1 MTNEILIDAAHQE
14 EVRVAVL
21 KNSRL
26 EEYDFEFDS
35 RRPIRGNIYLAKVTR
50 VEPSLQ
56 AAFVDYGG
64 NRNGFLPFSEIHPNY
79 YQIPVADKEA
89 LIKESKNIS
98 KLDESNDE
106 PEEESDEQ
114 SQVEDLGG
122 DDLEDI
128 EKINKKRNI
137 NLIKKYK
144 IQEVI
149 KKHQILL
156 IQVVKE
162 ERGNK
167 GAAITTYTSIPGRY
181 CVFMPNST
189 SGGGVSRRI
198 KNSQER
204 KKLKTTLEK
213 LNVPNEMGLI
223 IRTAGAKT
231 TSTEIKRDYKYLT
244 KTWDK
249 IKEDTLSSNAPALIY
264 EDGGV
269 IQRIL
274 RDLYTKD
281 VDNIYVEGSEVY
293 KITKNFM
300 KLLMPSHAVKVKQWK
315 DSSPIFQ
322 KNNIENQLSSIY
334 ADQVYL
340 PSGGSLVLNQTE
352 ALVAI
357 DVNSGSSTKYYNI
370 EETAI
375 KTNLE
380 AAAEIA
386 RQLRLRDMAGL
397 VVIDFIDME
406 KFQNRRSVEKKLKE
420 SLKSDRSKIQVG
432 KISSFGLLEMSR
444 QRIRASIQEGVY
456 SNCTHCDGTGLV
468 RSIDSRAL
476 EILRNISDVSNREN
490 IKKVEAEIPNE
501 ILNYLVN
508 QKRNLLIDLESDKET
523 SINFYGNSSLRGN
536 ENSIKA
542 YDINGNEIKI
552 DKASDSSKNTD
563 NSKDKKQGKHNK
575 NRNKNNNKNNNQN
588 NQNKNQKQSNENR
601 SNNHKDKEEV
611 NENNKNNT
619 NLNEQSDST
628 QIKGKNN
635 NKNNNKNNQ
644 KNKRKETNAD
654 ETENSKNEIV
664 QKNSKNLKNAK
675 DSDKSKSTK
684 SKKTNEI
691 EKKLEK
697 KEMPIKV
704 KKVEEPKNINHIGAP
719 VKDLKNKKEV
729 TKKAKTKAGWW
740 NKD

>member
-21 KNSRL
+21 KNNRL

-64 NRNGFLPFSEIHPNY
+64 NKNGFLPFSEIHPNY

-89 LIKESKNIS
+89 LLQASKDDLNTDDIS
-98 KLDESNDE
+98 DSPTEDSND
-106 PEEESDEQ
+106 Q
-114 SQVEDLGG
+114 SQVENLGG
-122 DDLEDI
+122 DDLEEI
-128 EKINKKRNI
+128 EKINKKRNV
-137 NLIKKYK
+137 NLTKKYK

-198 KNSQER
+198 NSSQER
-204 KKLKTTLEK
+204 KKLKATLDK
-213 LNVPNEMGLI
+213 LNVPSEMGLI

-269 IQRIL
+269 IQRTL

-281 VDNIYVEGSEVY
+281 VDNIYVEGIKTY

-315 DSSPIFQ
+315 EPSPIFQ

-334 ADQVYL
+334 ADEVYL

-380 AAAEIA
+380 AAQEIA

-406 KFQNRRSVEKKLKE
+406 KFQNRRSVEKRLKE

-444 QRIRASIQEGVY
+444 QRIRASIKEGVY
-456 SNCTHCDGTGLV
+456 SGCSHCDGTGLV
-468 RSIDSRAL
+468 RSIDSRSL
-476 EILRNISDVSNREN
+476 EILRNISDIGNKEN
-490 IKKVEAEIPNE
+490 IKKIDAEIPNE

-508 QKRNLLIDLESDKET
+508 EKRNLLIDLESNKEK
-523 SINFYGNSSLRGN
+523 SINFYGSSSLRGN
-536 ENSIKA
+536 ESVIKA
-542 YDINGNEIKI
+542 FDVNGNEIKI
-552 DKASDSSKNTD
+552 DKANENHNND
-563 NSKDKKQGKHNK
+563 NSKDKKPNK
-575 NRNKNNNKNNNQN
+575 NNKKRNKNNQ
-588 NQNKNQKQSNENR
+588 QNKNQNQTNEKQPS
-601 SNNHKDKEEV
+601 
-611 NENNKNNT
+611 NNKN
-619 NLNEQSDST
+619 
-628 QIKGKNN
+628 NN
-635 NKNNNKNNQ
+635 NKNNNKEKIKENVADQKNTDQQNEKKDSKDKFDNRKNQ
-644 KNKRKETNAD
+644 KNKKRPVTAKKDPISGNVKVQESG
-654 ETENSKNEIV
+654 EEENS
-664 QKNSKNLKNAK
+664 
-675 DSDKSKSTK
+675 DKI
-684 SKKTNEI
+684 KKTN
-691 EKKLEK
+691 K
-697 KEMPIKV
+697 KEKLLD
-704 KKVEEPKNINHIGAP
+704 KKNQSQKLKESESPKNINHIGSP
-719 VKDLKNKKEV
+719 VKDSANKKEKPKE
-729 TKKAKTKAGWW
+729 KKSKSGWW
-740 NKD
+740 SKG

>member
-21 KNSRL
+21 KNNRL

-89 LIKESKNIS
+89 LIQATKNDN
-98 KLDESNDE
+98 KTDEVNDDLTEELDD
-106 PEEESDEQ
+106 Q
-114 SQVEDLGG
+114 SQVESLGG
-122 DDLEDI
+122 DDLEEI

-137 NLIKKYK
+137 NITKKYK

-156 IQVVKE
+156 IQIVKE

-198 KNSQER
+198 NNSQER
-204 KKLKTTLEK
+204 KKLKTTLDK
-213 LNVPNEMGLI
+213 LNVPSEMGLI

-269 IQRIL
+269 IQRTL

-281 VDNIYVEGSEVY
+281 VDNIYVEGIKTY
-293 KITKNFM
+293 KITKSFM

-315 DSSPIFQ
+315 EASPIFQ

-334 ADQVYL
+334 GDEVYL

-380 AAAEIA
+380 AATEIA

-444 QRIRASIQEGVY
+444 QRIRASIKEGVY
-456 SNCTHCDGTGLV
+456 TNCQHCDGTGLL

-476 EILRNISDVSNREN
+476 EALRNISDISNREN
-490 IKKVEAEIPNE
+490 IKKVDAEIPNE
-501 ILNYLVN
+501 VLNYLVN
-508 QKRNLLIDLESDKET
+508 QKRNLLIELESNKET
-523 SINFYGNSSLRGN
+523 SVNFYGNSSLRGN
-536 ENSIKA
+536 ESVIKGF
-542 YDINGNEIKI
+542 DVNGNEIRI
-552 DKASDSSKNTD
+552 DKIID
-563 NSKDKKQGKHNK
+563 NSNKKEGSKEKKQNTKNK
-575 NRNKNNNKNNNQN
+575 KRYKNNQ
-588 NQNKNQKQSNENR
+588 QNKNHKQSNEN
-601 SNNHKDKEEV
+601 HKDKVNKDNKNISNTSEQKKIIEP
-611 NENNKNNT
+611 NENEDNKR
-619 NLNEQSDST
+619 
-628 QIKGKNN
+628 
-635 NKNNNKNNQ
+635 NQ
-644 KNKRKETNAD
+644 KNKKRPSKLKKD
-654 ETENSKNEIV
+654 EA
-664 QKNSKNLKNAK
+664 NLKEIK
-675 DSDKSKSTK
+675 KESLEEKS
-684 SKKTNEI
+684 SKKIKNPE
-691 EKKLEK
+691 EKEVVLEENNK
-697 KEMPIKV
+697 KAKTAKPNIPINV
-704 KKVEEPKNINHIGAP
+704 NHIGAS
-719 VKDLKNKKEV
+719 VKDEESKKEKP
-729 TKKAKTKAGWW
+729 KKEKAKAGWW
-740 NKD
+740 SKG

>member
-89 LIKESKNIS
+89 LIKESKNVS
-98 KLDESNDE
+98 KLDEANDE

-198 KNSQER
+198 NNSQER

-370 EETAI
+370 EETAL

-380 AAAEIA
+380 AASEIA

-536 ENSIKA
+536 ESNIKA
-542 YDINGNEIKI
+542 YDIKI

-619 NLNEQSDST
+619 NLNEQGGST
-628 QIKGKNN
+628 QIKG
-635 NKNNNKNNQ
+635 KNNNKNNQ